1 MEKNSGIAKIIGN
14 YALIVGAAAIVY
26 GMASI
31 LHVTSGCSNTD
42 KSVMTQDEIQKFSTP
57 SLGNYNQNDFKL
69 DKSNLDKVMEEY
81 ETKNNAS
88 TYKTVK

>member
-14 YALIVGAAAIVY
+14 CALVVGAAAIVY

-31 LHVTSGCSNTD
+31 LHVTSGCDSKG
-42 KSVMTQDEIQKFSTP
+42 KSVMTRDEIQRFSTP
-57 SLGNYNQNDFKL
+57 SLGNYNQNNF
-69 DKSNLDKVMEEY
+69 DKANLDKVMEEY